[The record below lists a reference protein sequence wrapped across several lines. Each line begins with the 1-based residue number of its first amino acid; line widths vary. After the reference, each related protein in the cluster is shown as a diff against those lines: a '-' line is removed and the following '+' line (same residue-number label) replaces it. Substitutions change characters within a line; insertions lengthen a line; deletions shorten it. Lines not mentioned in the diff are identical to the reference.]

1 MPTPTFD
8 GDNLWVILPAGE
20 PLLLVERD
28 LYSEWKV
35 WWLDA
40 TNARFPPAF
49 TTEGGQPTEPGETL
63 GPVWFFRNDLGWRIR
78 PAEEDADV
86 VFDGSLFFTDSTLDW
101 QVPTIGAFTVSLRIK
116 FSNLALVKEVPALGY
131 DAASASQIAAILAQG
146 EPREEASFR
155 SARPGRRTS

>member
-20 PLLLVERD
+20 PVLIVERD

-35 WWLDA
+35 WVALA
-40 TNARFPPAF
+40 TNARFPQAF

-63 GPVWFFRNDLGWRIR
+63 GPVFFFRNDLGWRVR

-86 VFDGSLFFTDSTLDW
+86 VFDGSLFFTDTTLDW
-101 QVPTIGAFTVSLRIK
+101 QIPTLGAFTVSLRIK
-116 FSNLALVKEVPALGY
+116 FSNLSLVKEVPAPAD
-131 DAASASQIAAILAQG
+131 DAASASQIAAILSQ
-146 EPREEASFR
+146 EPREATTIR
-155 SARPGRRTS
+155 TVLPGRRTS